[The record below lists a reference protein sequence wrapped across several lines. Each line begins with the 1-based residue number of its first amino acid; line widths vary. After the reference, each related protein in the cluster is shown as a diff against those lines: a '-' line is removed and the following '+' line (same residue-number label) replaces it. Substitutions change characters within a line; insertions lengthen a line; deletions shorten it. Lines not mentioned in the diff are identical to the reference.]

1 MAVLVPKD
9 YFYEKYEIVKM
20 NSKSLII
27 QDKRT
32 YNKLFVSA
40 RVFNQILMNQDVE
53 RFEKIDVQMSNGRVT
68 KWLGIVTTMIF

>member
-1 MAVLVPKD
+1 MAMIAPRD

-20 NSKSLII
+20 NKKSLTI

-32 YNKLFVSA
+32 YDRIFVSA
-40 RVFNQILMNQDVE
+40 KVFNQILTNPDIE
-53 RFEKIDVQMSNGRVT
+53 RFEEIEMRMPNGNVV